1 MIEIDIFKRNQ
12 INKILEEHG
21 IQQRDFSLLESPKYH
36 LTDDE
41 EIEILKE
48 KIATLIERLGADKLI
63 KIVLMS
69 SRIILS
75 NQEKNNFKYKAN
87 KEIFSTI
94 FKAIRFVKDKN
105 DEILADLES
114 GLLAEH
120 YSDFI
125 KSECVNAN
133 PEQLK
138 KIKQY
143 LLGITYMNISHPR
156 SKKVDIEKIKYE
168 VRKLFPDVFMHR
180 FEVRDKN

>member
-94 FKAIRFVKDKN
+94 FKAIRFIR
-105 DEILADLES
+105 DEYGDILSNLEYS
-114 GLLAEH
+114 LLAEH